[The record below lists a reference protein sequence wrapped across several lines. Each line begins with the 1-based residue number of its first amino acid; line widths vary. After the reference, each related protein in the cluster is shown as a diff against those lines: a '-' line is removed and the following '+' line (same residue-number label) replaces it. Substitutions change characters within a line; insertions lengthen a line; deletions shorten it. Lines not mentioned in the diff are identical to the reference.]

1 VPNYY
6 YWDLYLKLQILNQD
20 SKSVD
25 KYYKEIEIMMIQ
37 GNVIKDNEA
46 MMARFLNGLN
56 REIMNMVEL
65 QHYKELEDMVHMATK
80 VERQIRRRGNTC
92 FQINSTLSSSLWTL
106 NQRRDGGSQSLL
118 SLQKSNHLIL
128 RLISVE
134 DYCMTFKL
142 RWKKEE

>member
-1 VPNYY
+1 M
-6 YWDLYLKLQILNQD
+6 
-20 SKSVD
+20 
-25 KYYKEIEIMMIQ
+25 EITMIQ

-80 VERQIRRRGNTC
+80 VERQIRRRGNTR

-106 NQRRDGGSQSLL
+106 NQRRDGATQP
-118 SLQKSNHLIL
+118 KPFVPTK
-128 RLISVE
+128 VE
-134 DYCMTFKL
+134 PPNPKVDKC
-142 RWKKEE
+142 

>member
-1 VPNYY
+1 
-6 YWDLYLKLQILNQD
+6 
-20 SKSVD
+20 
-25 KYYKEIEIMMIQ
+25 MIQ

>member
-80 VERQIRRRGNTC
+80 VERQIRRRGNTR

-106 NQRRDGGSQSLL
+106 NQRRDGATQP
-118 SLQKSNHLIL
+118 KPFVPTK
-128 RLISVE
+128 VE
-134 DYCMTFKL
+134 PPNPKVDKC
-142 RWKKEE
+142 